1 MTISMSNSVL
11 NITLEEPLESFRL
24 KLNNENLKYVHLDHS
39 KSDSSGKNV
48 IELAYENIDAKNK
61 LVMLSN
67 AGFMTY
73 VLREGISSL
82 VHINEVKK
90 LWIPV
95 KEGLYSCNKNNIVYE
110 YKEAEI
116 TINKKLLVV
125 FSQIP
130 LKPFSSS
137 LNRYF
142 ARNFSTIEKYIGKDV
157 AILRIADL
165 GGVTG
170 AFYLNTNALPNNEK
184 NIQSL
189 ISDIAYDNKITHDN
203 VVLYGTSKGGT
214 AALYHG
220 LKCGY
225 RIVAV
230 DPILD
235 DHYYISKLKDL
246 HLIENIFPI
255 DKLTLF
261 KSLLNECGSNI
272 RKLSLITSENSEQYQ
287 YILNILKPY
296 LNDFLLLNNIN
307 KAINN
312 HPEVGPNSLHAI
324 TALINMAFI
333 GVSTN
338 RGVYDFV

>member
-11 NITLEEPLESFRL
+11 NISIEDSLQSFRL

-39 KSDSSGKNV
+39 KRSSSEKNI

-61 LVMLSN
+61 LVLLSN
-67 AGFMTY
+67 AGFLTY
-73 VLREGISSL
+73 VLREGVSSF

-95 KEGLYSCNKNNIVYE
+95 KEGRYSCNKNNIVYE
-110 YKEAEI
+110 YKEAEV

-130 LKPFSSS
+130 IEPYSAS
-137 LNRYF
+137 LSRYF
-142 ARNFSTIEKYIGKDV
+142 ARNFSTIEKYVGKDV

-165 GGVTG
+165 GGITG
-170 AFYLNTNALPNNEK
+170 AFYLNTNALPDNEK

-189 ISDIAYDNKITHDN
+189 ISDISHDNKIRHDN

-225 RIVAV
+225 RVVTV

-235 DHYYISKLKDL
+235 DHFYVSKLKDL
-246 HLIENIFPI
+246 HLIENIFPV

-261 KSLLNECGSNI
+261 KSLFNEYRNNI
-272 RKLSLITSENSEQYQ
+272 NRISLITSENSEQYS
-287 YILNILKPY
+287 YILNVVKPY
-296 LNDFLLLNNIN
+296 LNEFLLLNNVN
-307 KAINN
+307 KIIKN

-333 GVSTN
+333 GVSAN
-338 RGVYDFV
+338 HGVYEFV